1 MTIINS
7 NPSRTHVIS
16 MSGLALILALGVFVV
31 IAAIGGEKIE
41 TTTTVLTYMAALAL
55 GANALSRG
63 FLETGP
69 GGKLRR
75 SYSFH
80 KL

>member
-1 MTIINS
+1 MTITNS
-7 NPSRTHVIS
+7 NPSRASLIP
-16 MSGLALILALGVFVV
+16 MSGLAVILALSTFAV
-31 IAAIGGEKIE
+31 IAFLGGEKIE
-41 TTTTVLTYMAALAL
+41 TTTTVLTYMTALTL

-69 GGKLRR
+69 GGKFKR